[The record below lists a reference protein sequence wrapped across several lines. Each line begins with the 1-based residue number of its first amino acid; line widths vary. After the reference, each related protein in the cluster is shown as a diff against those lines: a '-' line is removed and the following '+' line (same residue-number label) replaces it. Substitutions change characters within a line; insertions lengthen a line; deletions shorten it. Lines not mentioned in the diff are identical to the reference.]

1 MIVIAGSVKVILEK
15 RGIAVLDAMAMADAS
30 RKEDGCISCDFFV
43 DIQDPHRFHVF
54 EQWENQTALD
64 AHSET
69 EHMAIFREQL
79 SRFADGPFEIKRYV
93 VDSVSDIQ
101 ASLKLH

>member
-1 MIVIAGSVKVILEK
+1 
-15 RGIAVLDAMAMADAS
+15 
-30 RKEDGCISCDFFV
+30 
-43 DIQDPHRFHVF
+43 
-54 EQWENQTALD
+54 LD

-69 EHMAIFREQL
+69 EHIAIFREQL